1 MNEDQLKKPSEELGY
16 EDVLI
21 SIANPETAKQLVTL
35 AHHLTTHQS
44 TFHIVNVTRKGS
56 FLEEERSWRQ
66 GSELVMD
73 TTHYAQRLSRVAK
86 PVSATS
92 SSIPKGILNSAEG
105 VGADL
110 ILMGWFGRITPI
122 SVRRSSVVNKV
133 LHKAPCDVGVLKSRK
148 DLENVEKIL
157 LPVGPRKPKPKR
169 LAVFDSLLKQ
179 SGAKGNMIHVLTPDT
194 SNEDAEDVA
203 SERLNEA
210 KKMLPSDVETR
221 VIQANSVLHGLLKG
235 SETADLIVIG
245 PGREWVFNRF
255 LFGRTADNLTNRVES
270 SVLMFKGSEH
280 KMVAWSKGL
289 LKALVDLAK
298 RPFR

>member
-1 MNEDQLKKPSEELGY
+1 MNEEQLKKPSEELGY
-16 EDVLI
+16 GDVLI

-35 AHHLTTHQS
+35 AHHLTTHQT

-56 FLEEERSWRQ
+56 FLEEERSWRK

-73 TTHYAQRLSRVAK
+73 TTHYAQRLGRVAK
-86 PVSATS
+86 PVTATS
-92 SSIPKGILNSAEG
+92 SSVPEGILNSAEG
-105 VGADL
+105 VEADL
-110 ILMGWFGRITPI
+110 ILMGWFGRITPV

-148 DLENVEKIL
+148 NLGNVKKIL
-157 LPVGPRKPKPKR
+157 LPVGPNKLKPKR
-169 LAVFDSLLKQ
+169 LAVFDRLLKQ
-179 SGAKGNMIHVLTPDT
+179 SKAKGDMIHVLTPDT
-194 SNEDAEDVA
+194 SNENAEEMA

-210 KKMLPSDVETR
+210 QEMLTGDVATR
-221 VIQANSVLHGLLKG
+221 VIQANSVLRGLLRG

>member
-16 EDVLI
+16 GDVLI

-35 AHHLTTHQS
+35 AHHLTTHQT

-56 FLEEERSWRQ
+56 FLEEERSWRK

-73 TTHYAQRLSRVAK
+73 TTHYAQRLGRVAK
-86 PVSATS
+86 PVNATS
-92 SSIPKGILNSAEG
+92 NSIPKGILNSAEWIE
-105 VGADL
+105 ADL
-110 ILMGWFGRITPI
+110 ILMGWFGRITPV

-148 DLENVEKIL
+148 DLGNVKKIL
-157 LPVGPRKPKPKR
+157 LPVGPNKPKPRR
-169 LAVFDSLLKQ
+169 LAVFDRLLKQ
-179 SGAKGNMIHVLTPDT
+179 SKAKGDMIHVLTPDT
-194 SNEDAEDVA
+194 SNENAEEMA

-210 KKMLPSDVETR
+210 QEMLTGDVETR
-221 VIQANSVLHGLLKG
+221 VIQANSVLRGLLRG